1 MRMEH
6 AEFVHAWKE
15 RTRSIS
21 VNRSKALRAVN
32 SGLLPRRYQY
42 AHIFWSWV
50 WFLSYPAGIAIMIF
64 LKWWVGIIFIVLVPW
79 SISAAVKKSAM
90 DFIVEHALENPS
102 FYEFAV
108 VNEIILIE

>member
-1 MRMEH
+1 
-6 AEFVHAWKE
+6 
-15 RTRSIS
+15 
-21 VNRSKALRAVN
+21 
-32 SGLLPRRYQY
+32 
-42 AHIFWSWV
+42 
-50 WFLSYPAGIAIMIF
+50 MIF

-90 DFIVEHALENPS
+90 EFIVEHALENPS